1 MDQDVGP
8 SNRSV
13 VNQSL
18 MSADQNLLLIVL
30 VILVYFCI
38 TMARKENL
46 LVKDV

>member
-18 MSADQNLLLIVL
+18 MSADQNLLIVL